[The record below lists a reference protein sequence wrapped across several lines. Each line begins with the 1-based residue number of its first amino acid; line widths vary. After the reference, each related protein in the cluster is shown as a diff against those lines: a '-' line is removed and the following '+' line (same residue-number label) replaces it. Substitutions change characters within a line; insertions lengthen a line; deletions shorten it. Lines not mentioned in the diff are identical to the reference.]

1 MPAWMKGSWL
11 STVKVNKCTFSATRE
26 AALWNRF
33 SFAQSINK
41 AELVFRRG
49 DFARFIA
56 VLEKLSVDEEDFRK
70 SYKA

>member
-1 MPAWMKGSWL
+1 MYLQCYQRSCPA
-11 STVKVNKCTFSATRE
+11 E
-26 AALWNRF
+26 
-33 SFAQSINK
+33 SFQFRPTINK

-56 VLEKLSVDEEDFRK
+56 VLEKLSVDDEDFRK